1 MSVSRGSGSLRTFS
15 IGTRWASMI
24 AQVVF
29 LGRVLARSWRQTFAR
44 RGVSSRPVVALTLIG
59 LVASLA
65 FSVVLVPLAGPAS
78 ATSPAGTGGMF
89 TPLQARLAD
98 TRSGLGGYSTPIP
111 ANTNR
116 VYQVTGNVGVP
127 STGVSAVMLSMTA
140 LTPNIAGNMSATSN
154 PPMSC
159 TTTCTVLTWAAG
171 ETVSNSSVVGV
182 ASNGQIVVNSNYS
195 TEDMLIDVQGYFLTG
210 NGTAAP
216 GGYVPVAPTRI
227 VDTRSGLGAPK
238 AQVATGSSLTV

>member
-78 ATSPAGTGGMF
+78 ATSPAGTGGM
-89 TPLQARLAD
+89 QQRI
-98 TRSGLGGYSTPIP
+98 RS
-111 ANTNR
+111 
-116 VYQVTGNVGVP
+116 
-127 STGVSAVMLSMTA
+127 
-140 LTPNIAGNMSATSN
+140 
-154 PPMSC
+154 
-159 TTTCTVLTWAAG
+159 
-171 ETVSNSSVVGV
+171 
-182 ASNGQIVVNSNYS
+182 
-195 TEDMLIDVQGYFLTG
+195 
-210 NGTAAP
+210 
-216 GGYVPVAPTRI
+216 
-227 VDTRSGLGAPK
+227 
-238 AQVATGSSLTV
+238 VATHRDELIVEERKKVATEAGDAAAMAELSELSGAAE